1 MKSRILRPIT
11 ALTLFAAMAT
21 PPQFAA
27 QEQQE
32 EKKEKEHLRYTV
44 IDLGTLGGTRSLRH
58 KQQFAWGSLLSLSFA
73 FPPPGKRRA
82 EPPWIQGE

>member
-44 IDLGTLGGTRSLRH
+44 IDLGTLGGTRSQPFGINNNLH
-58 KQQFAWGSLLSLSFA
+58 GVHC
-73 FPPPGKRRA
+73 
-82 EPPWIQGE
+82 